1 MTRAITA
8 RQSGD
13 NLQAILFIIEC
24 CRLLHDH
31 EHVKEVGFEVKD
43 AKGFDDIRISYSE
56 PIPDGCGDFYYTDY
70 IQVKFHA
77 LPGKH
82 VTVEDLID
90 PSFIGATT
98 ESLLQKVH
106 RLQKKHTP
114 EGQGCRFILRQPNP
128 IAEGDLLSKLLDQ
141 QSGFLRLDTLFSGGA
156 RSKMGKLREKWS
168 MLLDVDNEG
177 LKRALRPLRI
187 QIDPETIDQKMIKL
201 NQAVH
206 LAGFEPVDVTQR
218 SSPYIQI
225 TWNLV
230 AETDEVIL
238 DREKFTDLIKHQGL
252 YRGPPLNKKTIRN
265 LGLKSFSKFS
275 SRLGNMTDSH
285 YSFVDLFD
293 DREIKDQDHWNSR
306 IYPAVI
312 SFFESE
318 ITPGDIIHLHLDCHY
333 SIVYAAGYASARC
346 KANVWPDQDGIP
358 WIVSDRPYR
367 PSEELWKITSH
378 QLKKGEDIAVTVSAS
393 QNIFE
398 DVMRTI
404 KELNLPIGLLV
415 EATVL
420 PKVGRL
426 SVQGSDHAFLLAQDL
441 MQYIQNVSAKKAR
454 HGCSHLFVSVPKAMM
469 FFIGQEG
476 YTLPQVQLY
485 EYNNIDYC
493 QSILIE

>member
-1 MTRAITA
+1 
-8 RQSGD
+8 
-13 NLQAILFIIEC
+13 
-24 CRLLHDH
+24 
-31 EHVKEVGFEVKD
+31 
-43 AKGFDDIRISYSE
+43 
-56 PIPDGCGDFYYTDY
+56 
-70 IQVKFHA
+70 
-77 LPGKH
+77 
-82 VTVEDLID
+82 
-90 PSFIGATT
+90 
-98 ESLLQKVH
+98 
-106 RLQKKHTP
+106 
-114 EGQGCRFILRQPNP
+114 
-128 IAEGDLLSKLLDQ
+128 
-141 QSGFLRLDTLFSGGA
+141 
-156 RSKMGKLREKWS
+156 
-168 MLLDVDNEG
+168 
-177 LKRALRPLRI
+177 
-187 QIDPETIDQKMIKL
+187 
-201 NQAVH
+201 
-206 LAGFEPVDVTQR
+206 
-218 SSPYIQI
+218 
-225 TWNLV
+225 
-230 AETDEVIL
+230 
-238 DREKFTDLIKHQGL
+238 
-252 YRGPPLNKKTIRN
+252 
-265 LGLKSFSKFS
+265 
-275 SRLGNMTDSH
+275 MTDSH

-293 DREIKDQDHWNSR
+293 DRQIKDQDHWNSR
-306 IYPAVI
+306 IYPDVI

-318 ITPGDIIHLHLDCHY
+318 IIPGDIIHLHLDCHN

-378 QLKKGEDIAVTVSAS
+378 QLKKGEDIAVTVSVS

-485 EYNNIDYC
+485 EYNNKDYC